1 MSMTSF
7 DHITHGSARARRMGI
22 LLLIG
27 AAFFPGILEH
37 PAVEAQAL
45 PDLVAEEI
53 RGRIVST
60 GVSPKIRIGR
70 ELIYASVTLP
80 LFYERRDY
88 QPAWVGQGGPEPQ
101 AAVLMEAI
109 AGAGGEGLNPAF
121 YHLAELNRLQERIRE
136 DLSQGQPLDPDRLAD
151 LDLLCT
157 DAFLIYGT
165 HLFAGCLN
173 PETIDPEWTA
183 LRADIDLADALEKS
197 LEADALMETL
207 KQLRPPQPGYI
218 RLRRALAQYRDIV
231 AGGGWPLTPGGPTLH
246 PGDSGDRVMILR
258 QRLRVT
264 GDHPGEPAERVGL
277 FDEQLELAV
286 TRFQWRHG
294 LDPDGMVGPAT
305 LAELNV
311 PAEDR
316 LRQLAVNMQR
326 WCWLPH
332 YLGLRYILVNI
343 ADFKLDVI
351 ETGRLVLS
359 MRVVVGRD
367 YRRTPVFT
375 DQMTHLV
382 LNPYWNIP
390 ESIAIEDM
398 LPKIKKDRGYLA
410 AEKIRIFQG
419 WSADAPA
426 IDPGTIDWDRVSTGS
441 FPYRLRQDPGPANA
455 LGRVKFM
462 FPNKHNVYL
471 HDTPARQLFQQTER
485 AFSSGCIRVEEPID
499 LAAYL
504 LQKDPEWSRE
514 AILAAIEKGEE
525 RSIPL
530 PEPIAIHLLYWT
542 AWVDQ
547 TQTVH
552 FRKDIYGRDRL
563 IDEALDQEPPRS

>member
-1 MSMTSF
+1 MFLKICST
-7 DHITHGSARARRMGI
+7 
-22 LLLIG
+22 LLILFTIG
-27 AAFFPGILEH
+27 TVVLLAGPVTDERILK
-37 PAVEAQAL
+37 
-45 PDLVAEEI
+45 DLIAEEI
-53 RGRIVST
+53 RSRIAAA

-88 QPAWVGQGGPEPQ
+88 QPAWIGPDGPGTQ
-101 AAVLMEAI
+101 AAALMEAV

-136 DLSQGQPLDPDRLAD
+136 DLSLGRPLDPDRLAD
-151 LDLLCT
+151 FDLLCT

-173 PETIDPEWTA
+173 PETIDPEWSA
-183 LRADIDLADALEKS
+183 LRADIDLAEALEKS
-197 LEADALMETL
+197 LKADALRETL
-207 KQLRPPQPGYI
+207 SQLRPPQPGYI
-218 RLRRALAQYRDIV
+218 RLRRSLAQYRDIV
-231 AGGGWPLTPGGPTLH
+231 AGGGWPLIPEGPILH

-258 QRLRVT
+258 RRLRIT
-264 GDHPGEPAERVGL
+264 GDHPREQVRQASL
-277 FDEQLELAV
+277 FDETLELAV

-294 LDPDGMVGPAT
+294 LDPDGVVGPAT
-305 LAELNV
+305 LNALNV

-343 ADFKLDVI
+343 ADFRLDVI
-351 ETGRLVLS
+351 ETGKIVLS

-367 YRRTPVFT
+367 YRRTPVFS

-390 ESIAIEDM
+390 ETIAIEDM
-398 LPKIKKDRGYLA
+398 LPRIRKDRGYLA
-410 AEKIRIFQG
+410 SGKIRIFQG
-419 WSADAPA
+419 WSADARA
-426 IDPGTIDWDRVSTGS
+426 IDPGKIDWDRAAAGN

-462 FPNKHNVYL
+462 FPNKYDVYL
-471 HDTPARQLFQQTER
+471 HDTPARQLFEQTER
-485 AFSSGCIRVEEPID
+485 AFSSGCIRVEKPIE

-504 LQKDPEWSRE
+504 LRKDPEWSRE

-530 PEPIAIHLLYWT
+530 PEPFAIHLLYWT

-552 FRKDIYGRDRL
+552 FRKDIYDRDRL
-563 IDEALDQEPPRS
+563 IDEALNQTPPRS